1 MSRFFSFFKRGFSR
15 TSNKVASVLGAKR
28 LSAETLD
35 ELEETLYTADFGLET
50 TEAII
55 KAIQNAYSKD
65 KELRQQESAGIGQ
78 TVLLNQLDGAEGRL
92 DTLEKKPEV
101 ICLVGVN
108 GSGKTTTAA
117 KLGKHLKDAG
127 HSVLIAACD
136 TFRVAANEQL
146 KTWCE
151 RLDLPLVSSHQG
163 ADAAAVAYDAY
174 TAAQKRGI
182 DYLILDTA
190 GRLHTKGNL
199 MEELGKIHRVL
210 KKHDV
215 DAPHHSWL
223 VVDGSIGT
231 NSIQQ
236 AKQFNEVFPLTGLV
250 VTKLDGTSKGGA
262 IVAIFR
268 EMSLPV
274 YFVGLGEKPEDLKPF
289 SKEDY
294 AAAIFSLSEN
304 I

>member
-1 MSRFFSFFKRGFSR
+1 MSRFFSFFKKGFSR
-15 TSNKVASVLGAKR
+15 TSNKVASVLGGKR
-28 LSAETLD
+28 LSADTLD
-35 ELEETLYTADFGLET
+35 ALEETLYTADFGLET

-55 KAIQNAYSKD
+55 EAIQEAYSRD
-65 KELRQQESAGIGQ
+65 KGLRQKETAEIGQ
-78 TVLLNQLDGAEGRL
+78 AVMARQLDGAEGRM
-92 DTLEKKPEV
+92 ESPQGNPEV

-117 KLGKHLKDAG
+117 KLGKYLVDAG

-151 RLDLPLVSSHQG
+151 RLKLPLVASHQG

-174 TAAQKRGI
+174 AAAKKRGA

-210 KKHDV
+210 KKHDAA
-215 DAPHHSWL
+215 APQHSWL

-268 EMSLPV
+268 EMNIPV

-289 SKEDY
+289 SIEDY
-294 AAAIFSLSEN
+294 SAAIFSVSEN
-304 I
+304 R

>member
-55 KAIQNAYSKD
+55 KAIQSAYSKD
-65 KELRQQESAGIGQ
+65 KELRQKESAEIGQ

-92 DTLEKKPEV
+92 ETLVKKPEV

-117 KLGKHLKDAG
+117 KLGKFLKDAG
-127 HSVLIAACD
+127 HTVLIAACD

-163 ADAAAVAYDAY
+163 ADAAAVAYDAFA
-174 TAAQKRGI
+174 AAQKREV

-210 KKHDV
+210 KKHDTE
-215 DAPHHSWL
+215 APHHSWL

-250 VTKLDGTSKGGA
+250 VTKLDGTSRGGA

-268 EMSLPV
+268 EMNLPV

-289 SKEDY
+289 SKDDY